1 MNTYIFLHTTP
12 RLIRFNGLVL
22 QVVTVGINTTK
33 WHQREKG
40 MLINGEGG
48 FKGQILQWAIFS
60 SKFFQSFCLI
70 VCPMICIGSYMFT
83 WLFLVRI
90 FTHLIH
96 QSHTLYIPSYLWV
109 SLRGLFCTCL
119 VVHHQVRSLT
129 WKSALCLEYS
139 LIICISIES
148 LYIQINVLVY
158 LSFS

>member
-1 MNTYIFLHTTP
+1 MNTYISLPTTP

-22 QVVTVGINTTK
+22 QVVKIGINTTK

-70 VCPMICIGSYMFT
+70 VCSMICICSYMFT
-83 WLFLVRI
+83 WLFLVQI

-96 QSHTLYIPSYLWV
+96 RFNHYVYIPSYLWV
-109 SLRGLFCTCL
+109 SLRGFVLYLFL
-119 VVHHQVRSLT
+119 VHHQVRSLT
-129 WKSALCLEYS
+129 WKGALCLEYS
-139 LIICISIES
+139 LTACI
-148 LYIQINVLVY
+148 
-158 LSFS
+158 